1 MKRRRFE
8 LAVAERMFLKQSLVS
23 FSRLVEKL
31 ISLADWLKG
40 CKRCRMWE
48 KNPVRWWWTRNLRW
62 LTQSDLEDR
71 EVGAT

>member
-8 LAVAERMFLKQSLVS
+8 LAAAERLFLKQSRLV

-31 ISLADWLKG
+31 ISLADWLK
-40 CKRCRMWE
+40 RCRRWE